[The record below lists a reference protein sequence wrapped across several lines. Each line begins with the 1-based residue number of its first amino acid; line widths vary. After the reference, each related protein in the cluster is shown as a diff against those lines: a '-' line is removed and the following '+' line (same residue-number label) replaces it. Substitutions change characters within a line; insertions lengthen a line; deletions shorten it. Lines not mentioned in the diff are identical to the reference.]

1 MKSKTILAKIGGKI
15 IENHENLRST
25 LNQFK
30 SLLFEKKKVDNV
42 ILIPGG
48 GSYAN
53 FVRKLDNKLN
63 IGDNLSHW
71 MAIFAMNCNGIAI
84 SERYKE
90 INCISDINEL
100 KKNKASISIFLPF
113 DFLYKTNELP
123 HSWSVTSDTIAI
135 YIAYILKLNQC
146 FLIKDVDGIF
156 INNQSELIQEISTK
170 DFEKLRNDN
179 KLTEFKIQ
187 SESLKKSKPI
197 DLYSL
202 KLIND
207 FKISCIILN
216 GHFNYKRIIE
226 FFDELKSEN
235 EKIYTRIINRT

>member
-1 MKSKTILAKIGGKI
+1 MKSKTIIAKIGGKI
-15 IENHENLRST
+15 LENYENLENT

-30 SLLFEKKKVDNV
+30 TLLLEKKIIENI

-53 FVRKLDNKLN
+53 FIRKLDARLK
-63 IGDNLSHW
+63 IGDDLSHW
-71 MAIFAMNCNGIAI
+71 MAIFAMNCNGITI
-84 SERYKE
+84 SERYKQ
-90 INCISDINEL
+90 INCISDINKL
-100 KKNKASISIFLPF
+100 KKSKASISIFLPF
-113 DFLYKTNELP
+113 DFLYKKDELP
-123 HSWSVTSDTIAI
+123 HSWSVTSDAITI

-170 DFEKLRNDN
+170 DFEKLRKDN
-179 KLTEFKIQ
+179 KLTEFKTQ